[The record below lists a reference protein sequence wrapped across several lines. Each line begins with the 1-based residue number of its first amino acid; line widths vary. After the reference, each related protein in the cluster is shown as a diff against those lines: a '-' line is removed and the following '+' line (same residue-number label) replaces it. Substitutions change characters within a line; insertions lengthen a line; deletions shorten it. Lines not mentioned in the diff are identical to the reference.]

1 MNSDFKIYVAD
12 LAAYNNGKL
21 HGVWIDAMA
30 DDIQEQ
36 INDMLKLSPEGFA
49 EEWAIHDYEG
59 FGNVSLSEYQGIE
72 SVHEI
77 ACFLYEYDEFGAAL
91 LDYWSN
97 DIDDAK
103 KAAEDGYHGLYDSL
117 ADYAQA
123 ITEDTTEIP
132 NHLAYYIDYELLGR
146 DMEMNGDVYTLEMGY
161 QKVHVFSHH

>member
-1 MNSDFKIYVAD
+1 MADFRIYVAD

-30 DDIQEQ
+30 DDIEEQ

-59 FGNVSLSEYQGIE
+59 FGDVSLSEYQGID
-72 SVHEI
+72 SVRDI
-77 ACFLYEYDEFGAAL
+77 ACFLYENDEFGAAL

-97 DIDDAK
+97 DIEQAK
-103 KAAEDGYHGLYDSL
+103 KAAEDGYHGCYADL
-117 ADYAQA
+117 AEYAQT

-132 NHLAYYIDYELLGR
+132 SHLAYYIDYERLGR
-146 DMEMNGDVYTLEMGY
+146 DMEMNGDLYTLDLSHN
-161 QKVHVFSHH
+161 QVHVFCHH

>member
-1 MNSDFKIYVAD
+1 MTDFKIYVAD

-30 DDIQEQ
+30 DDIEEQ

-59 FGNVSLSEYQGIE
+59 FGDVSLSEYQGIE
-72 SVHEI
+72 SVRNI
-77 ACFLYEYDEFGAAL
+77 ASFLYEYDDFGAAL

-97 DIDDAK
+97 DIDQAK
-103 KAAEDGYHGLYDSL
+103 KAAEEAYQGSYTDL
-117 ADYAQA
+117 AEYAQT

-132 NHLAYYIDYELLGR
+132 SHLAYYIDYERLGR
-146 DMEMNGDVYTLEMGY
+146 DMEMNGDLYTLELSYNQM
-161 QKVHVFSHH
+161 HVFCHH